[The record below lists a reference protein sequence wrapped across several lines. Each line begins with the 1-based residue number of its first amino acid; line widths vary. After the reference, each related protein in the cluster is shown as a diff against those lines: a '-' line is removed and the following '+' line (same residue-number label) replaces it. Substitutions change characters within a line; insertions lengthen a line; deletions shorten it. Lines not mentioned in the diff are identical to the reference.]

1 MLYFIFLLDCIF
13 DVNND
18 IFFYLFVFVV
28 GLIEVFFIVVVI
40 DVIDGEVE

>member
-18 IFFYLFVFVV
+18 IFIYLFVFVV